1 MEGYAIKGHFNLM
14 LIPVNSSKLS
24 DRTFKNN
31 ACIYVIYC
39 VTHAVE
45 DIYLWKAG
53 KLKPFHFYMTV
64 MNSDN
69 PPSHIK

>member
-14 LIPVNSSKLS
+14 LIPVNSSKLC

-31 ACIYVIYC
+31 ACIYLIYC

-45 DIYLWKAG
+45 DFYL
-53 KLKPFHFYMTV
+53 
-64 MNSDN
+64 
-69 PPSHIK
+69 